1 METTKPRTVNSIGMF
16 DMLKG
21 AGMLAIV
28 LGHTA
33 ELYPLQLEGG
43 LSLTAFVGFIY
54 RETLMAA
61 FFIASGYG
69 FRKRSISKC
78 IHQQLKSL
86 LKPFCY
92 TAVFTTVLHF
102 IIHYKTFH
110 YLPGSMTESIKVAG
124 GFLLGLPHTATY
136 FGQEFFSCGPMWYLL
151 ALLMGWIL
159 LDVILN
165 IFPERYIPWA
175 VGGAA
180 LLGWG
185 ASLVWELPFCLIQ
198 GAVVVPYLYI
208 GFLAKKKHLLDEPLP
223 PKVFA
228 GLLAATAL
236 IAVGA
241 LATRTTDCISLAEW
255 SLGPLSIFLDGAAG
269 LLFIRLFMRLS
280 RGHGPIVHFLE
291 AVGRRSLNIFCVH
304 TVEIIAIPW
313 YLMVAKFSAQPVLGM
328 WLQYAISLGSIWLV
342 CELLRVRR
350 ALIIRFFPAQRRTPA
365 VHYTS
370 RH

>member
-198 GAVVVPYLYI
+198 GAVIVPYLYI

-255 SLGPLSIFLDGAAG
+255 SLGPISILLDGLAG
-269 LLFIRLFMRLS
+269 LLFIRLFLRWSQRRNPLV
-280 RGHGPIVHFLE
+280 RFFE
-291 AVGRRSLNIFCVH
+291 AIGRRSLYIFCVH
-304 TVEIIAIPW
+304 TVELIAIPW
-313 YLMVAKFSAQPVLGM
+313 YLFAAKYADRPVLGIS
-328 WLQYAISLGSIWLV
+328 LQYILSLGSIWLI
-342 CELLRVRR
+342 CALLQRR
-350 ALIIRFFPAQRRTPA
+350 RDLIIKLFPARRHTPQ
-365 VHYTS
+365 VHYAP

>member
-86 LKPFCY
+86 LKPYAY
-92 TAVFTTVLHF
+92 TALFTCVLHF
-102 IIHYKTFH
+102 IIHYRTFH
-110 YLPGSMTESIKVAG
+110 YLPGTIGESIKVTG
-124 GFLLGLPHTATY
+124 GFLLGLPHTAEY

-151 ALLMGWIL
+151 ALMIGWIL
-159 LDVILN
+159 LDIILN
-165 IFPERYIPWA
+165 IFPESYIKWA
-175 VGGAA
+175 VLGTM

-185 ASLVWELPFCLIQ
+185 ISLVWEAPFCIAQ
-198 GAVVVPYLYI
+198 GMVTVPYLYI
-208 GFLAKKKHLLDEPLP
+208 GFLAKKKRLFEKKFRPL
-223 PKVFA
+223 A
-228 GLLAATAL
+228 ILGLLPA
-236 IAVGA
+236 
-241 LATRTTDCISLAEW
+241 
-255 SLGPLSIFLDGAAG
+255 
-269 LLFIRLFMRLS
+269 
-280 RGHGPIVHFLE
+280 
-291 AVGRRSLNIFCVH
+291 
-304 TVEIIAIPW
+304 
-313 YLMVAKFSAQPVLGM
+313 
-328 WLQYAISLGSIWLV
+328 
-342 CELLRVRR
+342 VRR
-350 ALIIRFFPAQRRTPA
+350 AVRA
-365 VHYTS
+365 
-370 RH
+370 

>member
-1 METTKPRTVNSIGMF
+1 METTKPRTVSSIGMF

-33 ELYPLQLEGG
+33 ELYPLQLSNG
-43 LSLTAFVGFIY
+43 LSLTAFLVFVY

-69 FRKRSISKC
+69 FRKRSIGKC

-92 TAVFTTVLHF
+92 TAMFTTVLHF

-110 YLPGSMTESIKVAG
+110 YLPGSLSESIKVAG

-151 ALLMGWIL
+151 ALLMGWIA

-175 VGGAA
+175 VGGCA

-198 GAVVVPYLYI
+198 GAVITPYLYL
-208 GFLAKKKHLLDEPLP
+208 GYLAKRQHWLDQ
-223 PKVFA
+223 
-228 GLLAATAL
+228 
-236 IAVGA
+236 
-241 LATRTTDCISLAEW
+241 
-255 SLGPLSIFLDGAAG
+255 PLSC
-269 LLFIRLFMRLS
+269 LL
-280 RGHGPIVHFLE
+280 
-291 AVGRRSLNIFCVH
+291 
-304 TVEIIAIPW
+304 
-313 YLMVAKFSAQPVLGM
+313 
-328 WLQYAISLGSIWLV
+328 
-342 CELLRVRR
+342 
-350 ALIIRFFPAQRRTPA
+350 
-365 VHYTS
+365 YTS
-370 RH
+370 DAADD

>member
-1 METTKPRTVNSIGMF
+1 METTKPRTVSSIGMF

-110 YLPGSMTESIKVAG
+110 YLPC
-124 GFLLGLPHTATY
+124 LLYTSP
-136 FGQEFFSCGPMWYLL
+136 SPR
-151 ALLMGWIL
+151 
-159 LDVILN
+159 D
-165 IFPERYIPWA
+165 
-175 VGGAA
+175 
-180 LLGWG
+180 
-185 ASLVWELPFCLIQ
+185 
-198 GAVVVPYLYI
+198 
-208 GFLAKKKHLLDEPLP
+208 
-223 PKVFA
+223 
-228 GLLAATAL
+228 GLL
-236 IAVGA
+236 
-241 LATRTTDCISLAEW
+241 
-255 SLGPLSIFLDGAAG
+255 
-269 LLFIRLFMRLS
+269 S
-280 RGHGPIVHFLE
+280 RMP
-291 AVGRRSLNIFCVH
+291 S
-304 TVEIIAIPW
+304 
-313 YLMVAKFSAQPVLGM
+313 SA
-328 WLQYAISLGSIWLV
+328 
-342 CELLRVRR
+342 
-350 ALIIRFFPAQRRTPA
+350 
-365 VHYTS
+365 
-370 RH
+370 

>member
-21 AGMLAIV
+21 AGMLSIV
-28 LGHTA
+28 LGHTV
-33 ELYPLQLEGG
+33 ELYPLQLSSG
-43 LSLTAFVGFIY
+43 LSLFSFFCFTY

-69 FRKRSISKC
+69 FRKRSIGKC

-110 YLPGSMTESIKVAG
+110 YLPGSLTESIKVAG

-198 GAVVVPYLYI
+198 GAVVVPYLYL
-208 GFLAKKKHLLDEPLP
+208 GFIAKKHHLLDAKLP

-228 GLLAATAL
+228 GLLAATAF

-269 LLFIRLFMRLS
+269 LLFIRLFLRLS
-280 RGHGPIVHFLE
+280 RAHGPVVRFLE
-291 AVGRRSLNIFCVH
+291 AVGRRSLHIFCIH
-304 TVEIIAIPW
+304 TVELIAIPW

-328 WLQYAISLGSIWLV
+328 WLQYAIAMGSIWLV
-342 CELLRVRR
+342 CELLRARR
-350 ALIIRFFPAQRRTPA
+350 ALIIRFFPARRRTPA
-365 VHYTS
+365 VHYTA